1 MPRFERPTLNPRLK
15 CTLKCFDGWFSK
27 KRALR
32 ADSLRSRFPRSLP
45 ECIPTKPT
53 MTLTSCHG
61 AKKAVFLVGRRRLP
75 RVACGCAEALHC
87 DWSKSRG
94 EGFKYK
100 QHILTAVIIVH
111 LLPKT
116 QSLQSQSQNSK
127 SASTVVSARRRQKPS
142 RREGEFMRY
151 WASRV
156 QGFTDTER
164 HRRMNREPTLNP

>member
-61 AKKAVFLVGRRRLP
+61 AKEAVFLVGRRRLP
-75 RVACGCAEALHC
+75 PWMCRSIALRLEQVEGRRVQIQTTHPHGRDHRSPSPQNPKPSIPIPKLQIRKHRRFRPKAAEAEPTGRRVHA
-87 DWSKSRG
+87 
-94 EGFKYK
+94 
-100 QHILTAVIIVH
+100 IL
-111 LLPKT
+111 
-116 QSLQSQSQNSK
+116 
-127 SASTVVSARRRQKPS
+127 
-142 RREGEFMRY
+142 
-151 WASRV
+151 
-156 QGFTDTER
+156 GFTGAGF
-164 HRRMNREPTLNP
+164 HRY